1 MISLHDLTLQTP
13 FITNNSI
20 LDVGKVSQSGSAL
33 IYTSNQKAKQLSEG
47 SYGTTNIA
55 FKTCS

>member
-1 MISLHDLTLQTP
+1 MISLHDLTLQIP

-33 IYTSNQKAKQLSEG
+33 YILQIKKQNNFQKARTELL
-47 SYGTTNIA
+47 I
-55 FKTCS
+55 